1 MILVSSVG
9 ANQNSIA
16 FYPKIKGLVE
26 EKVKQLKFKCI
37 YILRPPFLDRGNEKM
52 RDVERISISILNKLN
67 KIGLMRSQKPMTTSF
82 LASKMIFLAQ
92 KKCNKKS
99 TTLEAKAL
107 FELR

>member
-1 MILVSSVG
+1 MHLH
-9 ANQNSIA
+9 
-16 FYPKIKGLVE
+16 FE
-26 EKVKQLKFKCI
+26 TT
-37 YILRPPFLDRGNEKM
+37 FLDRGNEKM

-67 KIGLMRSQKPMTTSF
+67 KIGLMPHKPMSTSF

-107 FELR
+107 LSFAKLRLVR